1 LRSPPEALL
10 HSFFE
15 WMFNTGYGTTI
26 RESLRLYPMIMSL
39 HLICIAV
46 FGATILM
53 TDLRLLGLVMKSR
66 SVTDM
71 VGQLRVIKVAGL
83 LLMLSAGIS
92 LLFANAEEYYEN
104 PFFWIKMCL
113 LLMIL
118 IHYCAF
124 RRSVYRNTKAIDRAP
139 LIPKNARIAAILSL
153 VLWTGVL
160 LAGRAIGYY
169 ETPNQGPPAHF
180 R

>member
-1 LRSPPEALL
+1 ML
-10 HSFFE
+10 HGFFE
-15 WMFNTGYGTTI
+15 WMFRTGYGTAI
-26 RESLRLYPMIMSL
+26 RESLRLYPIIMSL

-53 TDLRLLGLVMKSR
+53 TDLRLLGLAMKSK
-66 SVTDM
+66 SVTEM
-71 VGQLRVIKVAGL
+71 VGQLRGIKAAGL
-83 LLMLSAGIS
+83 VLMLGAGIS

-104 PFFWIKMCL
+104 PFFWIKMGL

-118 IHYCAF
+118 IHYGVF
-124 RRSVYRNTKAIDRAP
+124 RRSVYRSTEAIDRAP
-139 LIPKNARIAAILSL
+139 RIPKNARAAAIVSL
-153 VLWTGVL
+153 VLWTGVV

-169 ETPNQGPPAHF
+169 EAPNKSVSTQV

>member
-1 LRSPPEALL
+1 
-10 HSFFE
+10 
-15 WMFNTGYGTTI
+15 MFHTGYGTTI
-26 RESLRLYPMIMSL
+26 RKSLRLYPMIMSL

-53 TDLRLLGLVMKSR
+53 TDLRLLGLVMRSR

-83 LLMLSAGIS
+83 ILMLSAGIS

-113 LLMIL
+113 LLIT
-118 IHYCAF
+118 A
-124 RRSVYRNTKAIDRAP
+124 VNTTEARLQSQLPRAVLP
-139 LIPKNARIAAILSL
+139 EQTTIPN
-153 VLWTGVL
+153 
-160 LAGRAIGYY
+160 
-169 ETPNQGPPAHF
+169 
-180 R
+180 